1 MKQEKGN
8 LQMFKPKR
16 TLAYWLCLHHSS
28 SEDMLNF
35 ASSFN
40 YGCDKERD

>member
-16 TLAYWLCLHHSS
+16 TLAYWLCLHHSL
-28 SEDMLNF
+28 EGVLNF